1 MRAWLVENPGNAEA
15 LQLGD
20 LKTPKPGPHEVLVDV
35 RAVGIN
41 RADVLQRRGGYPPPA
56 GFDPRCPGLEYA
68 GEIVAVGKQ
77 VVSRAVGDAV
87 MGLIGGGAYAEKLVV
102 HERDTLTIPAHYD
115 YAHAAAMP
123 EAFLTAYRALYLCG
137 ELQAGQWVLVR
148 GATSGVGQAALQLAQ
163 ALGARSMA
171 TSRHQKRLDDLS
183 ERFKALGLAQAFD
196 IGLVD
201 DEAGIAPT
209 VQERTGGAHLIVDFV
224 GAPVL
229 ADNLAALRDEGRQV
243 QVGIIGGAKTELN
256 MAQLLMRRLSLVAMT
271 MRSLPIE
278 RKIELAQI
286 FNDRLLPLFEGGRLR
301 PVLDQTFDFTQAVEA
316 HRMMEAGDHL
326 GKLVLVRD

>member
-1 MRAWLVENPGNAEA
+1 MRAWLVDNPGDAEA

-20 LKTPKPGPHEVLVDV
+20 LKTPKPGPEEVLVDV
-35 RAVGIN
+35 RGVGIN
-41 RADVLQRRGGYPPPA
+41 RADVLQRKGGYPPPP

-68 GEIVAVGKQ
+68 GEIVAVGKR
-77 VVSRAVGDAV
+77 VVSRAVGDSV
-87 MGLIGGGAYAEKLVV
+87 MGLIGGGAYAEKVVV
-102 HERDTLTIPAHYD
+102 HERDTLTIPAYYD
-115 YAHAAAMP
+115 YAQAAAMP
-123 EAFLTAYRALYLCG
+123 EAFLTAYRALYIAG
-137 ELQAGQWVLVR
+137 GLQAGQWVLIR

-163 ALGARSMA
+163 ALGARTIA

-183 ERFKALGLAQAFD
+183 ERFKALGLVQAFD
-196 IGLVD
+196 VGLVD
-201 DEAGIAPT
+201 DEAGIAPA

-229 ADNLAALRDEGRQV
+229 ADNMAALRDEGRQV
-243 QVGIIGGAKTELN
+243 QVGIMGGAKTEIN
-256 MAQLLMRRLSLVAMT
+256 MGQLLMRRLSLIAMT

-286 FNDRLLPLFEGGRLR
+286 FNDRLLPLFESGRLR
-301 PVLDQTFDFTQAVEA
+301 PVLDQTFDFSQAVEA
-316 HRMMEAGDHL
+316 HRAMEAGEHL